1 MNWQNPWTVFG
12 AGLKIAPSWCSIVNL
27 KIQAGSKLKCG
38 TFCSKLSFISDHTWC
53 QNRKLQSCSCPP
65 SIVTVDGRRGKKMTT
80 EGEFSHHPFLPL
92 TPPHPPPQSFHLP
105 DSCMSTPSSVSSHKL
120 CESKNIS
127 GLTLCLWREHRAIER
142 QTGWKLWWLLLV
154 STSLSRFYAQ
164 PSMDS
169 VSYT

>member
-1 MNWQNPWTVFG
+1 MWGV
-12 AGLKIAPSWCSIVNL
+12 LDK
-27 KIQAGSKLKCG
+27 KKLQHSVWGFRKCRG
-38 TFCSKLSFISDHTWC
+38 WNRFKNNQQVSVESFISDHTWC

-80 EGEFSHHPFLPL
+80 EGEFSHHPFLPP
-92 TPPHPPPQSFHLP
+92 TPPTPPPQSFHLP

-127 GLTLCLWREHRAIER
+127 GLTLCLSREHRAIER